1 MALKCHRETL
11 APTGAERGR
20 GDVGHME
27 GFETGRALSAREW
40 RMLLFAAGGVLVL
53 GIGLGTLIGR
63 MIAVPA
69 GPPPASASILPD
81 VSVPPSTTVTAP
93 ADTSDQ
99 DIDPP
104 EPPVTASPPRA
115 AAPPVVPSAAPPP
128 VVEHRAVSVPER
140 VAAAPRVEARHRPE
154 HPKQRAEAR
163 RAAKPTPA
171 EASSSGGGS
180 RWIVQLGAFQSSDH
194 ANLLV
199 NTLAAHGQAARVRY
213 AANAAGQGWFYVQTP
228 AYRSAAAAKSAA
240 KSLAAREHLP
250 TYLIKLPDP
259 G

>member
-1 MALKCHRETL
+1 
-11 APTGAERGR
+11 
-20 GDVGHME
+20 ME
-27 GFETGRALSAREW
+27 GFETERALSAREW

-63 MIAVPA
+63 MLAAPA

-81 VSVPPSTTVTAP
+81 VSAPPPVTVAAP

-99 DIDPP
+99 DIDTAP
-104 EPPVTASPPRA
+104 PPVTVPPRA
-115 AAPPVVPSAAPPP
+115 VVPPVVPSAAPLSAP
-128 VVEHRAVSVPER
+128 VERRAPYAPER
-140 VAAAPRVEARHRPE
+140 LAAAPRVEARHKPE
-154 HPKQRAEAR
+154 HPAR
-163 RAAKPTPA
+163 RIETRRTARPAPA
-171 EASSSGGGS
+171 EAAPSGGGS
-180 RWIVQLGAFQSSDH
+180 RWVVQLGAFQSSDH

-240 KSLAAREHLP
+240 KGLAAREHLP
-250 TYLIKLPDP
+250 TYLIKLPDR